1 MTGVSRRALLGYSG
15 SAAAGAALAGAG
27 SAGAAEADSAA
38 TAQAASATAATAA
51 TAATPTSDADVPN
64 GQKFGGNVSIGD
76 IDAMMDFSFSLRVE
90 NAPAAKQITPMEI
103 VNAFNEIATSR
114 GWPRMTFYYE
124 TSAPLN

>member
-27 SAGAAEADSAA
+27 SARAADGEPTEA
-38 TAQAASATAATAA
+38 AQADAAQS
-51 TAATPTSDADVPN
+51 SDANIAN
-64 GQKFGGNVSIGD
+64 GTEFAGDVSIGD
-76 IDAMMDFSFSLRVE
+76 IDAMMQFSFKLNVE

-103 VNAFNEIATSR
+103 VDAFNEIAVSR
-114 GWPRMTFYYE
+114 GWPKMTFYYA

>member
-38 TAQAASATAATAA
+38 TAQAASATAA